1 MNIASH
7 RILFKHVKFWIICM
21 LIELETNLREKLQK
35 NYEEKLLKKQKV
47 IGTMRKCEISVIE
60 FDSNK

>member
-1 MNIASH
+1 
-7 RILFKHVKFWIICM
+7 M